1 MLNVDQKNFFSEKS
15 SLEPVRMTT
24 SEDLPSEL
32 NALLDTISSALSST
46 ASALPTSVP
55 STPNGLSLL
64 DLKNHLLLSYIENLS
79 LLILSKLNDPN
90 FSLQNPE
97 SQNIVW
103 NLIQDRIHLEK
114 GVAPLETKIGYQ
126 IRKLLRAAEDTTQTQ
141 KDESLRFKPKPSALV
156 STAPAAETATG
167 VYKPP
172 RISST
177 TLPTTRSEDGPR
189 RNKVL
194 EEFISSSSLN
204 SAPTPLPSIGSNVA
218 GIGAR
223 NAYKTTRNNDVEQY
237 EEENFIRLPANI
249 GKEKGKGRKARGGM
263 EGFGGEDWSGLDRI
277 GKGGWNFSKREN
289 KVERSRKRGVDETS
303 AGENVTGREFEKRK
317 KLMQDRKM
325 KKKNRGGKR

>member
-1 MLNVDQKNFFSEKS
+1 
-15 SLEPVRMTT
+15 MTT
-24 SEDLPSEL
+24 EDLPSEL
-32 NALLDTISSALSST
+32 NVILETISSALSST
-46 ASALPTSVP
+46 SSALPTSIP
-55 STPNGLSLL
+55 STPNGLSLF
-64 DLKNHLLLSYIENLS
+64 DLKNYLLLSYIQDLS
-79 LLILSKLNDPN
+79 LLTLSKLNNPT
-90 FSLQNPE
+90 FTLQTTE
-97 SQNIVW
+97 SQNIIW
-103 NLIQDRIHLEK
+103 NLIQERIHLEK

-126 IRKLLRAAEDTTQTQ
+126 IRKLIRSAEDSQTTQ
-141 KDESLRFKPKPSALV
+141 KDESLRFKPNPSALV
-156 STAPAAETATG
+156 SAAPESTTTG

-223 NAYKTTRNNDVEQY
+223 NAYKTTRNNDVQQY

-249 GKEKGKGRKARGGM
+249 GKEKRKDRKERGGM

-277 GKGGWNFSKREN
+277 GKGGWDFGKREGQI
-289 KVERSRKRGVDETS
+289 ERSRKRGFDEG
-303 AGENVTGREFEKRK
+303 AGESITGREFEKRK
-317 KLMQDRKM
+317 KILQDRKM
-325 KKKNRGGKR
+325 KKKHRGGKR

>member
-1 MLNVDQKNFFSEKS
+1 
-15 SLEPVRMTT
+15 MTT
-24 SEDLPSEL
+24 EDLPSEL

-46 ASALPTSVP
+46 SSALPTSIP
-55 STPNGLSLL
+55 PTPNGLSLL
-64 DLKNHLLLSYIENLS
+64 DLKNYLLLSYIQDIS
-79 LLILSKLNDPN
+79 LLTLSKLNNPA
-90 FSLQNPE
+90 FSLQNTE
-97 SQNIVW
+97 SQNIIW
-103 NLIQDRIHLEK
+103 RLIQERIHLEK

-126 IRKLLRAAEDTTQTQ
+126 IRKLIRSAEDSQTTQ
-141 KDESLRFKPKPSALV
+141 KDESLRFKPNPSALV
-156 STAPAAETATG
+156 STAPESTTTG

-177 TLPTTRSEDGPR
+177 TLPTTRSDDGRR

-223 NAYKTTRNNDVEQY
+223 NAYKTTRNNDVQQY

-249 GKEKGKGRKARGGM
+249 GKEKRKGRKERGGM

-277 GKGGWNFSKREN
+277 GKGAWDFGKREG
-289 KVERSRKRGVDETS
+289 KVERSRKRGIEEGG
-303 AGENVTGREFEKRK
+303 GESVTGREFEKRK
-317 KLMQDRKM
+317 KLLQDRKM
-325 KKKNRGGKR
+325 KKTNRGGKR

>member
-1 MLNVDQKNFFSEKS
+1 
-15 SLEPVRMTT
+15 MTT
-24 SEDLPSEL
+24 EDLPSEL

-46 ASALPTSVP
+46 SSALPTAVP
-55 STPNGLSLL
+55 QTPNGLSLL
-64 DLKNHLLLSYIENLS
+64 DLKNYLLLSYIQDLS
-79 LLILSKLNDPN
+79 LLTLSKLNDPT
-90 FSLQNPE
+90 FSLQNTE
-97 SQNIVW
+97 SQNIIW
-103 NLIQDRIHLEK
+103 RLIQDRIHLEK

-126 IRKLLRAAEDTTQTQ
+126 IRKLIRSAEDSQTTQ
-141 KDESLRFKPKPSALV
+141 KDESLRFKPNPSALV
-156 STAPAAETATG
+156 STAPASTTTG

-177 TLPTTRSEDGPR
+177 TLPSTRSDDGPR

-223 NAYKTTRNNDVEQY
+223 NAYKTTRNNDVQQY

-249 GKEKGKGRKARGGM
+249 GKEKKKGRKERGGM

-277 GKGGWNFSKREN
+277 GKGGWDFGQREG
-289 KVERSRKRGVDETS
+289 KIEKSRKRNIEDGG
-303 AGENVTGREFEKRK
+303 GESVTGREFEKRK
-317 KLMQDRKM
+317 KLLQDRKM

>member
-1 MLNVDQKNFFSEKS
+1 
-15 SLEPVRMTT
+15 MTT
-24 SEDLPSEL
+24 EDLPSEL

-46 ASALPTSVP
+46 SSALPTSIP
-55 STPNGLSLL
+55 PTPNGLSLL
-64 DLKNHLLLSYIENLS
+64 DLKNYLLLSYIQDIS
-79 LLILSKLNDPN
+79 LLTLSKLNNPA
-90 FSLQNPE
+90 FSLQNTE
-97 SQNIVW
+97 SQNIIW
-103 NLIQDRIHLEK
+103 RLIQERIHLEK

-126 IRKLLRAAEDTTQTQ
+126 IRKLIRSAEDSQTTQ
-141 KDESLRFKPKPSALV
+141 KDESLRFKPNPSALV
-156 STAPAAETATG
+156 STAPESTTTG

-177 TLPTTRSEDGPR
+177 TLPTTRSDDGRR

-223 NAYKTTRNNDVEQY
+223 NVYKTTRNNDVQQY

-249 GKEKGKGRKARGGM
+249 GKEKRKGRKERGGM

-277 GKGGWNFSKREN
+277 GKGAWDFGKREG
-289 KVERSRKRGVDETS
+289 KVERSRKRGIEEGGGES
-303 AGENVTGREFEKRK
+303 ATGREFEKRK
-317 KLMQDRKM
+317 KLLQDRKM
-325 KKKNRGGKR
+325 KKTNRGGKR